1 MQVRIEDVSPVEKK
15 MIVEV
20 PWETVSV
27 KLGDAYREL
36 AKGVALKG
44 FRKGKV
50 PRPVL
55 EQVYGPRVNAEVA
68 YQLVRESF
76 FQASEEHKLAA
87 VAEPRVEEAAPIK
100 KGQPFTFNA
109 IIEIR
114 GEVEPQNYKGLEI
127 ERRRLSIPESDV
139 DEAIAQLRREH
150 TELRPIEGREV
161 TAAGDIVGLSV
172 TGTIGEHPVN
182 QPQFAVDLDDA
193 EREPLP
199 GMRAALTGIPLDTK
213 EKQIELLVPD
223 DYKDEQIRGR
233 KAELTVT
240 VLEVRAKDVPEL
252 DDEFAKDTGKA
263 DTLDGLR
270 AAIRKDLED
279 RETAVIDREAREQ
292 ALKALIQGNQIP
304 VASTLVDRSLEL
316 QYQRMRQMLGMKPDR
331 NVTAKNG
338 LTDDMRDKMRP
349 SAADEV
355 RGQLLLEAVAEKE
368 HIQVSDDEL
377 TKHIEQTAKARNTPP
392 AKLRAEWQRDG
403 RLENVTFSL
412 RQDKVLTFL
421 VDNAKVTEVEKLT
434 AAAPGLFEAGE
445 GSFGTE
451 HSHEG
456 HEHAHTHAHGESGH
470 VHGPD
475 CDHDH

>member
-15 MIVEV
+15 MFVEV
-20 PWETVSV
+20 PWETVSQ
-27 KLGDAYREL
+27 KLGDAYKEL
-36 AKGVALKG
+36 GKGVALKG

-55 EQVYGPRVNAEVA
+55 EQVYGPRINAEVA

-76 FQASEEHKLAA
+76 FRASEEHNLAA

-100 KGQPFTFNA
+100 KGQPFTFAA

-114 GEVEPQNYKGLEI
+114 GEVVPQDYTGLPI
-127 ERRRLSIPESDV
+127 ERRKLAIAETAV
-139 DEAIAQLRREH
+139 DEALAQLRREH

-172 TGTIGEHPVN
+172 TGTIGEHQIN
-182 QPQFAVDLDDA
+182 QPQFAVDLDDT

-199 GMRAALTGIPLDTK
+199 GMRDALLGIPLDTK
-213 EKQIELLVPD
+213 DKKVEITVPD
-223 DYKDEQIRGR
+223 DYKDESIRGR

-240 VLEVRAKDVPEL
+240 VLEVRAKEVPAL

-270 AAIRKDLED
+270 AALRKELED
-279 RETAVIDREAREQ
+279 REREVIDREAREG
-292 ALKALIQGNQIP
+292 ALRELIKKNQIP
-304 VASTLVDRSLEL
+304 VASSLVERAVEL
-316 QYQRMRQMLGMKPDR
+316 QYGRLRQMLGMKPER
-331 NVTAKNG
+331 GNPG
-338 LTDDMRDKMRP
+338 LTDELREKMRP
-349 SAADEV
+349 AGADEV
-355 RGQLLLEAVAEKE
+355 RGQLLLEAIADKE
-368 HIQVSDDEL
+368 GLTVSDDEM
-377 TKHIEQTAKARNTPP
+377 TKHIEATAKSRNIAP

-403 RLENVTFSL
+403 RIDNITYSL
-412 RQDKVLTFL
+412 RQDKVLGFL
-421 VDNAKVTEVEKLT
+421 VDKAQVTEVEKLSQQGVPLPEAP
-434 AAAPGLFEAGE
+434 AAA
-445 GSFGTE
+445 
-451 HSHEG
+451 HSDE
-456 HEHAHTHAHGESGH
+456 GH